1 MEESIKQSSPVE
13 KTADE
18 LKENPKIKGQANP
31 LVRYEPLQA
40 YLMEI
45 QRYNLLSR
53 EEEYDL
59 AVRHLE
65 TKDPEATYKLITS
78 NLRLV
83 VKIALD
89 FQRYWMANLLDL
101 IQEGNIGLMQA
112 VKRFDPY
119 RGVKLSSYAS
129 FWIKAYILKFIMD
142 NWRLIKI
149 GTTQSQRK
157 LFFNL
162 KKEKDQLDR
171 MGYAPEPKL
180 IAERLDVKESDVIEM
195 NQRMEGWELSLEAP
209 INDESSYT
217 HKDMV
222 VAEETPTDEVLAKQ
236 ESQSLIR
243 NKIDELRS
251 TLNEKEKD
259 ILKNRLLSENP
270 LTLQQ
275 LGERYSISRERIR
288 QIEERLM
295 KKIKAHLEKEVPDLY
310 PIDTQ

>member
-1 MEESIKQSSPVE
+1 MEESIKQSSPVK
-13 KTADE
+13 KTADKLE
-18 LKENPKIKGQANP
+18 ENLENKDQANP
-31 LVRYEPLQA
+31 LVRYDPLQA

-45 QRYNLLSR
+45 RRYNLLSR
-53 EEEYDL
+53 EEEFSL

-89 FQRYWMANLLDL
+89 FQRYWMSNLLDL

-162 KKEKDQLDR
+162 RKEKDQLDR

-180 IAERLDVKESDVIEM
+180 LAERLDVKEEDVIEM
-195 NQRMEGWELSLEAP
+195 NQRMEGWELSLETP
-209 INDESSYT
+209 INDESRYT

-222 VAEETPTDEVLAKQ
+222 VAEEIPSDELLARH

-243 NKIDELRS
+243 NKIGELRS

-259 ILKNRLLSENP
+259 ILDNRLLAENP
-270 LTLQQ
+270 LTLQV
-275 LGERYSISRERIR
+275 LGDRYSISRERIR
-288 QIEERLM
+288 QIEERLL
-295 KKIKAHLEKEVPDLY
+295 KKIKVYLEKEVPDLH
-310 PIDTQ
+310 PIDT

>member
-1 MEESIKQSSPVE
+1 MEEHVKQSSPIAE
-13 KTADE
+13 MTDE
-18 LKENPKIKGQANP
+18 LEEHVEDESKETS

-45 QRYNLLSR
+45 QRYPLLSR
-53 EEEYDL
+53 EEEFAL
-59 AVRHLE
+59 TVRYLE

-89 FQRYWMANLLDL
+89 FQRHWMTNLLDL

-112 VKRFDPY
+112 IKRFDPY

-142 NWRLIKI
+142 NWRLVKI

-162 KKEKDQLDR
+162 KKEKDHLDR
-171 MGYAPEPKL
+171 MGYVPETKL
-180 IAERLDVKESDVIEM
+180 LAERLDVKEGDVIEM
-195 NQRMEGWELSLEAP
+195 NQRMEGWELSLETP
-209 INDESSYT
+209 ISDDSRYT

-222 VAEETPTDEVLAKQ
+222 VAEEVPSDEVLARQ
-236 ESQSLIR
+236 EGQSLIR
-243 NKIDELRS
+243 NKIEELRA

-259 ILKNRLLSENP
+259 ILDNRLLAENP
-270 LTLQQ
+270 LTLQE

-288 QIEERLM
+288 QIEERLL
-295 KKIKAHLEKEVPDLY
+295 KKIKAHLEKEVPDLH
-310 PIDTQ
+310 PIDI

>member
-1 MEESIKQSSPVE
+1 MEKHLKQNSPAKKE
-13 KTADE
+13 ADKIE
-18 LKENPKIKGQANP
+18 ENSTDDGQETS
-31 LVRYEPLQA
+31 LVQYGPLQI

-45 QRYNLLSR
+45 QRYPLLSR
-53 EEEYDL
+53 EEEYAL
-59 AVRHLE
+59 AVRHVE
-65 TKDPEATYKLITS
+65 DKDPEATYKLITS

-89 FQRYWMANLLDL
+89 FQRHWMANLLDL
-101 IQEGNIGLMQA
+101 IQEGNVGLMQA

-162 KKEKDQLDR
+162 KKEKDHLDR

-180 IAERLDVKESDVIEM
+180 LAERLDVKEGEVIEM
-195 NQRMEGWELSLEAP
+195 NQRMEGWELSLETP
-209 INDESSYT
+209 INDESRYT

-222 VAEETPTDEVLAKQ
+222 VANEIPSDEFLARK

-243 NKIDELRS
+243 KKIEELSS
-251 TLNEKEKD
+251 TLNDKEKN
-259 ILKNRLLSENP
+259 ILKDRLLAESP
-270 LTLQQ
+270 LTLQE
-275 LGERYSISRERIR
+275 LGERFSVSRERIR
-288 QIEERLM
+288 QIEERLL
-295 KKIKAHLEKEVPDLY
+295 KKIKVYLEKEIPDLH
-310 PIDTQ
+310 PIDT

>member
-1 MEESIKQSSPVE
+1 MEEYSEQTNPPPKEVEEPEESIVNESRDTS
-13 KTADE
+13 
-18 LKENPKIKGQANP
+18 
-31 LVRYEPLQA
+31 LVRYEPLQF

-45 QRYNLLSR
+45 QRYPLLSR
-53 EEEYDL
+53 EEEFAL
-59 AVRHLE
+59 AVRHVE
-65 TKDPEATYKLITS
+65 DKDPEATYKLITS

-101 IQEGNIGLMQA
+101 IQEGNVGLMQA

-162 KKEKDQLDR
+162 KKEKDHLDR
-171 MGYAPEPKL
+171 MGYSPEPKL
-180 IAERLDVKESDVIEM
+180 LAERLDVKEGEVIEM

-209 INDESSYT
+209 INDESRYT

-222 VAEETPTDEVLAKQ
+222 VADGIPSDEFIARQ

-243 NKIDELRS
+243 KKIEELSS
-251 TLNEKEKD
+251 TLNDKEKA
-259 ILKNRLLSENP
+259 ILEHRLLAENP
-270 LTLQQ
+270 LTLQD
-275 LGERYSISRERIR
+275 LGERFSVSRERIR
-288 QIEERLM
+288 QIEERLLKKM
-295 KKIKAHLEKEVPDLY
+295 KVYLEKEVPDLH
-310 PIDTQ
+310 PIDT